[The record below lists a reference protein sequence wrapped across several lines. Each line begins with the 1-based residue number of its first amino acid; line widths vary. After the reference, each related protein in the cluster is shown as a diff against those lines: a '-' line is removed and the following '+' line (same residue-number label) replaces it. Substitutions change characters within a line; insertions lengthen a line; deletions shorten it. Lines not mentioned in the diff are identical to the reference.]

1 MSGKSSGGSV
11 AFVIEGFVLKR
22 TETGT
27 EPGFFYHQ
35 KTETGTEMK
44 FLEPHSSIAQ
54 RLKRCALN
62 IFAKSLLM
70 SHLIQNY
77 EE

>member
-27 EPGFFYHQ
+27 EPGFFLPPENRNRNRDEIFGTAQLYHREHYW
-35 KTETGTEMK
+35 K
-44 FLEPHSSIAQ
+44 P
-54 RLKRCALN
+54 
-62 IFAKSLLM
+62 
-70 SHLIQNY
+70 
-77 EE
+77 

>member
-44 FLEPHSSIAQ
+44 FLEPHSSNVLHEKFFNDNATSDED
-54 RLKRCALN
+54 N
-62 IFAKSLLM
+62 
-70 SHLIQNY
+70 
-77 EE
+77 

>member
-27 EPGFFYHQ
+27 EPGFFLPP
-35 KTETGTEMK
+35 ENRNRNRDEIFGT
-44 FLEPHSSIAQ
+44 AQ
-54 RLKRCALN
+54 L
-62 IFAKSLLM
+62 
-70 SHLIQNY
+70 
-77 EE
+77 

>member
-1 MSGKSSGGSV
+1 MIKTQWKYTLYTMSGKSSGGSV

-27 EPGFFYHQ
+27 EPRFFYHQ

-44 FLEPHSSIAQ
+44 FLEPHSSTVNNQ
-54 RLKRCALN
+54 VL
-62 IFAKSLLM
+62 F
-70 SHLIQNY
+70 
-77 EE
+77 